1 MRLPDSS
8 VAARSISMHFTYA
21 NFTLDLQGNF
31 LTIKKKKIQK
41 NHLATSQEQENT
53 IEIMKA

>member
-1 MRLPDSS
+1 
-8 VAARSISMHFTYA
+8 MHFTYA
-21 NFTLDLQGNF
+21 NFTLDFQGNF

-41 NHLATSQEQENT
+41 KPPSTSQEQENT